1 MPLYMF
7 AYVAVLF
14 YCSLSG
20 AAKHRFTIESIC
32 VLAHFSDS
40 SQQKILQFI
49 SLVYGSFS
57 GGSLEQA
64 KVHQADSKPY
74 NKQRTKNY
82 KSLRECSFLDS
93 L

>member
-64 KVHQADSKPY
+64 KVYQQIVNHITQCIFQY
-74 NKQRTKNY
+74 LNITFLLCNK
-82 KSLRECSFLDS
+82 
-93 L
+93 

>member
-74 NKQRTKNY
+74 NSMHY
-82 KSLRECSFLDS
+82 FII
-93 L
+93 